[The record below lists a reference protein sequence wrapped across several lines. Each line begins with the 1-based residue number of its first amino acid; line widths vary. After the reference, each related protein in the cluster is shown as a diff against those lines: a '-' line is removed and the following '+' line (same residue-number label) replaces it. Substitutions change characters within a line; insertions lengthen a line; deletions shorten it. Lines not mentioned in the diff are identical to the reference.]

1 MPPSKKT
8 QNLLKRFARRNSFH
22 ISVQLDP
29 PSPGT
34 MHSFRN
40 SLNILREAGVKLFDV
55 NSSRRLCH
63 DSIQLAS
70 ELVGKSSEVI
80 AHVTTR
86 DSSINGLLNQILA
99 AYELNRL
106 RHFLIITGDPYEAG
120 QAIFP
125 SRGVFQ
131 TDSIGAL
138 KTIDWQFRKNLA
150 HPLDIVLAAAV
161 NQNAGN
167 RALEGERIGE
177 KISAGADFF
186 MSQPVFDA
194 EQASN
199 LFDFYG
205 AYSSKPILVGV
216 WPLMHLKTIENI
228 KAGAI
233 DGVSLSDEACHGLL
247 DNFTNEHE
255 LREQSIAKTIELLR
269 YVKSS
274 GKAAGVYIVAPSRNP
289 LLLLPCLKKFL

>member
-1 MPPSKKT
+1 
-8 QNLLKRFARRNSFH
+8 
-22 ISVQLDP
+22 
-29 PSPGT
+29 
-34 MHSFRN
+34 
-40 SLNILREAGVKLFDV
+40 
-55 NSSRRLCH
+55 
-63 DSIQLAS
+63 
-70 ELVGKSSEVI
+70 
-80 AHVTTR
+80 
-86 DSSINGLLNQILA
+86 
-99 AYELNRL
+99 
-106 RHFLIITGDPYEAG
+106 
-120 QAIFP
+120 
-125 SRGVFQ
+125 
-131 TDSIGAL
+131 
-138 KTIDWQFRKNLA
+138 
-150 HPLDIVLAAAV
+150 
-161 NQNAGN
+161 
-167 RALEGERIGE
+167 
-177 KISAGADFF
+177 